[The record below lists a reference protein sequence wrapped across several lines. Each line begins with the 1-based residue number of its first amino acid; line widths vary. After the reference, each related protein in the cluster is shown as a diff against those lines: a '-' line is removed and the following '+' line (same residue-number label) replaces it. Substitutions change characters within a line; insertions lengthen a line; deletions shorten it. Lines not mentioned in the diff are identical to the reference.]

1 MESLDLS
8 VDEPPISVQRMK
20 VRKRFRRGLLAMYF
34 IGIMFSLRNKVQICG
49 ALRPVEY
56 FEAFEPI
63 KIVQEEKPGFLVL
76 LYLPFFQGKL
86 ISLLAYPSYE

>member
-1 MESLDLS
+1 MS
-8 VDEPPISVQRMK
+8 IQRMK
-20 VRKRFRRGLLAMYF
+20 VRKRFRRCFLAMYF

-63 KIVQEEKPGFLVL
+63 KIIQEEKQGFLVL
-76 LYLPFFQGKL
+76 LYLCLF
-86 ISLLAYPSYE
+86 SR